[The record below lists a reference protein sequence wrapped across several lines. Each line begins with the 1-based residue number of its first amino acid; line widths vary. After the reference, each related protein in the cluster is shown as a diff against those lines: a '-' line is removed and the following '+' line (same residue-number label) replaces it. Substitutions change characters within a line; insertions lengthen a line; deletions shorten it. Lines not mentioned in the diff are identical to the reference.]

1 MRISKEVLKKIS
13 VEEQVT
19 SLISLLNV
27 QTGDVEEE
35 IVTGKTYT
43 IGYKGHRIHLTMSA
57 AYEYVPAIKTR
68 LDIKFDDIS
77 ISALAAMFTVY
88 KNIISEHQDDYKD
101 LDLASLYRQRNEREA
116 VREEIMKQEK
126 KYEKKLMMDEIKRL
140 AKENVESRR
149 PPITAALPKPK
160 MIMEE

>member
-13 VEEQVT
+13 VEEQISGSVR
-19 SLISLLNV
+19 LINV

-35 IVTGKTYT
+35 IVVGKTY
-43 IGYKGHRIHLTMSA
+43 IIRYKEHTIHLKINAT
-57 AYEYVPAIKTR
+57 YESVYALATR
-68 LDIKFDDIS
+68 LDINFNSIS

-88 KNIISEHQDDYKD
+88 KNVVHDHENDYKD
-101 LDLASLYRQRNEREA
+101 IDLASLYRQRNEREL
-116 VREEIMKQEK
+116 VHEEIIKQEK

-160 MIMEE
+160 MITEE